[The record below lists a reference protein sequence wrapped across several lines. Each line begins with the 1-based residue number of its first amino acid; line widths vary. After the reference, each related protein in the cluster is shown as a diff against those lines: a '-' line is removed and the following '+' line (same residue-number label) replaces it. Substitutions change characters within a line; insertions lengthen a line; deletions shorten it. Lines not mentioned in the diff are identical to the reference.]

1 MTRHAIPSL
10 ICLALAAS
18 ALAQST
24 TGTLTGVVQDSSGAV
39 IGGARVA
46 VVNEASGVRTET
58 ESNPSGLYRVSP
70 LNPGNYRV
78 EVEANGFHRLVRSGV
93 TVQVSQTLQVDVQL
107 QVGNVQETISVS
119 GAAPVVESQSSS
131 VGQLIEREMIAG
143 MPMPNRYST
152 ALIALTPGTTIQSV
166 NSDIPIFSTAGG
178 RMRNQQF
185 SLDGGN
191 HSNTVGLAVNQSQVP
206 LPMDAMQEFRII
218 TNNYSAEFGQ
228 SSGGVVAM
236 VTRSGTNQFH
246 GSVFEYARNEALDAR
261 NFFAAARPKFRQHQ
275 FGGTIGGP
283 IRKDKTHFF
292 ASYER
297 TQQVTGDTVFRTL
310 PTTLQRQGDFSQTFN
325 AAGQLIRIYD
335 PATTAGNTR
344 QPFAD
349 NRIPAARIDPVARNI
364 TPGWGIPNLP
374 GTITGA
380 NNFSANTRP
389 NQDRDTILARVD
401 HVFRESDQLMVRY
414 FVNYRNS
421 QTPSIT
427 EEPAAD
433 PTNSRTDQKVHNILG
448 AWTHTFNPS
457 LINEF
462 RFGLVQ
468 RYFFSGRDEGLNEDW
483 AQKLGL
489 KGVSA
494 VAYPIIN
501 VTGYVAL
508 SGAPSRFSNPLRDW
522 QAQNAVSTFRG
533 KHALKAGFEMRYG
546 VFNDDTDTSSSG
558 NFTFVPQITA
568 LPNVANTGNG
578 FASFLLGEVNA
589 ANIIRP
595 DPIRSRAT
603 YWGGYVQDDWRVS
616 DGLTVNLGLRW
627 ETTLARITDED
638 RMNAFDTAA
647 INPVSNTP
655 GVITFAGRNGVP
667 RRAYDTDWNNFGPRV
682 GLAWRVPHSK
692 NTVVRVGAG
701 FVYGASVNDIVG
713 TSATLGFATDVRLT
727 STQVGFNSAMLL
739 RNGFPAYTRIPI
751 DQAGAGFG
759 AVPLGQATTTAVTF
773 FERSRP
779 TPLSLQYN
787 FNIQHEVLSQTLLEI
802 GYLGNLSHHLPAP
815 EMSINQVPPSLMG
828 AGNAQLRRPFPQ
840 FTNVSVLNPPLGN
853 SAYHAV
859 FAKVERRFSKGL
871 TLLAHYTFSKFL
883 DDVASFTELGD
894 PGSYMDFYNR
904 ALDRGRSGS
913 HITHRA
919 VISGVYELPLLKNRG
934 VLTALLGGWKSGVIA
949 SMQSGAVFT
958 VYSSVNN
965 TNAFTPGALRA
976 DLVGDP
982 ELDDSER
989 TLGRWFN
996 TSAFAAPAAFR
1007 FGTAGRSILEG
1018 PGLVNFDASLM
1029 KFIPIRESLRAEVR
1043 AEFFNL
1049 FNKANFGLPA
1059 HSFGVPAF
1067 GTITSAQAGRSTQL
1081 ALRLEF

>member
-1 MTRHAIPSL
+1 
-10 ICLALAAS
+10 
-18 ALAQST
+18 
-24 TGTLTGVVQDSSGAV
+24 
-39 IGGARVA
+39 
-46 VVNEASGVRTET
+46 
-58 ESNPSGLYRVSP
+58 
-70 LNPGNYRV
+70 
-78 EVEANGFHRLVRSGV
+78 
-93 TVQVSQTLQVDVQL
+93 
-107 QVGNVQETISVS
+107 
-119 GAAPVVESQSSS
+119 
-131 VGQLIEREMIAG
+131 
-143 MPMPNRYST
+143 
-152 ALIALTPGTTIQSV
+152 
-166 NSDIPIFSTAGG
+166 
-178 RMRNQQF
+178 
-185 SLDGGN
+185 
-191 HSNTVGLAVNQSQVP
+191 
-206 LPMDAMQEFRII
+206 
-218 TNNYSAEFGQ
+218 
-228 SSGGVVAM
+228 
-236 VTRSGTNQFH
+236 
-246 GSVFEYARNEALDAR
+246 
-261 NFFAAARPKFRQHQ
+261 
-275 FGGTIGGP
+275 
-283 IRKDKTHFF
+283 
-292 ASYER
+292 
-297 TQQVTGDTVFRTL
+297 
-310 PTTLQRQGDFSQTFN
+310 
-325 AAGQLIRIYD
+325 
-335 PATTAGNTR
+335 
-344 QPFAD
+344 
-349 NRIPAARIDPVARNI
+349 
-364 TPGWGIPNLP
+364 
-374 GTITGA
+374 
-380 NNFSANTRP
+380 
-389 NQDRDTILARVD
+389 
-401 HVFRESDQLMVRY
+401 
-414 FVNYRNS
+414 
-421 QTPSIT
+421 
-427 EEPAAD
+427 
-433 PTNSRTDQKVHNILG
+433 
-448 AWTHTFNPS
+448 
-457 LINEF
+457 
-462 RFGLVQ
+462 
-468 RYFFSGRDEGLNEDW
+468 
-483 AQKLGL
+483 
-489 KGVSA
+489 
-494 VAYPIIN
+494 
-501 VTGYVAL
+501 L